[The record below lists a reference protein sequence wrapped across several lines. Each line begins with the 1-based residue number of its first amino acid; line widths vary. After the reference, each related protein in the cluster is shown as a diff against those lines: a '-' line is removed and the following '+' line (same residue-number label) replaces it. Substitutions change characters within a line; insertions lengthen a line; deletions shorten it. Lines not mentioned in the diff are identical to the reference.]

1 MKAMKQKGANVTP
14 AQPDQSAAMNG
25 SDYRSQ
31 SAKKKSTSC
40 LRTVKKMLALGII
53 SVFTAGICIARAKE
67 SNDYRATQENSS
79 IGSEQQV
86 KSKHGNT
93 TMKNR
98 RVRRGGRGNT
108 HSIIFVGG
116 KKTGSATKANPR
128 QAKKVQGELNPQ
140 PIPPG
145 KQRRP
150 E

>member
-1 MKAMKQKGANVTP
+1 MIQMIQMTKPINFRTLTFLLLKEQI
-14 AQPDQSAAMNG
+14 DWAA
-25 SDYRSQ
+25 R
-31 SAKKKSTSC
+31 
-40 LRTVKKMLALGII
+40 LRLGLVLAGVI
-53 SVFTAGICIARAKE
+53 SLIPAGIGMSREKD
-67 SNDYRATQENSS
+67 SNHYQAQIDSS
-79 IGSEQQV
+79 IRSEQQV

-93 TMKNR
+93 TMENR

-116 KKTGSATKANPR
+116 KKTGRASASKSNPK
-128 QAKKVQGELNPQ
+128 QTKKVQGELNPQ